1 MTIRFVD
8 PRGIPA
14 RPADP
19 YQLTADLS
27 APGVTI
33 GLLANNFP
41 DSVTFLD
48 ELEKVMN
55 ETMPSVRTLR
65 YAKPNA
71 SDTAT
76 AELLADIVR
85 DCRAVVTA
93 YGH

>member
-8 PRGIPA
+8 PRGVPA
-14 RPADP
+14 RPVDP
-19 YQLTADLS
+19 YHLTADLS
-27 APGVTI
+27 IDGCTV

-41 DSVTFLD
+41 DSVNFLD
-48 ELEKVMN
+48 ELEQVLN
-55 ETMPSVRTLR
+55 ETMPSLRTLR

-76 AELLADIVR
+76 VALLDEIVR